1 MSAKKTKK
9 IMALLNII
17 ILVLLTISS
26 CTETSS
32 AFNPN
37 LPVII
42 PQSVSNEESGACP
55 ASDSLRETVSDEI
68 AAVLEDISHPTCRC
82 SLGYWTNIATFNYS
96 NPDVDCPYNFTLTT
110 EPVRGCSR
118 APGEAATCKSVNFST
133 GGQSYTRVCGR
144 VNAYQKGSTDAFHVS
159 RGPRTLEE
167 IYVDGVSLTHGAPG
181 SRQHIWTF
189 AAALHE
195 GGPFENSK
203 WTCPCANTTYE
214 WPFEIY
220 SYIGDNY
227 FCATGFDFEF
237 GRIEGTD
244 ISFDTLW
251 DGEGCG
257 ESSDCCE
264 FNTPPWFCTS
274 LPEATTDDIELR
286 VCNNEDETN
295 EDVILSFVELNIL
308 V

>member
-1 MSAKKTKK
+1 
-9 IMALLNII
+9 MAV
-17 ILVLLTISS
+17 IL
-26 CTETSS
+26 
-32 AFNPN
+32 FNGGTARGCP
-37 LPVII
+37 
-42 PQSVSNEESGACP
+42 SG
-55 ASDSLRETVSDEI
+55 DSLDSYRQTVRDIVASTLGRQDI
-68 AAVLEDISHPTCRC
+68 ANCPCGGS
-82 SLGYWTNIATFNYS
+82 GQWTNIADFNFS
-96 NPDVDCPYNFTLTT
+96 DPDVACPNFTLIT
-110 EPVRGCSR
+110 EPVRGCGR
-118 APGEAATCKSVNFST
+118 APGEAATCKSVVFSS

-227 FCATGFDFEF
+227 FCATGFDYEF

-274 LPEATTDDIELR
+274 LPEATTDNIELR
-286 VCNNEDETN
+286 VCNNEDEMN